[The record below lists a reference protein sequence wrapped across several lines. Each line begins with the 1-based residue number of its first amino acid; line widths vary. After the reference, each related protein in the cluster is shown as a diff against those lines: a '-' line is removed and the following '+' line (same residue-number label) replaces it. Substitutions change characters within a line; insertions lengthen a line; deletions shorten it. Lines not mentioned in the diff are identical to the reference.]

1 MLTAG
6 DNVVDWQALERLE
19 ALARLR
25 KVVEEAGWVCGEGSQ
40 AQYDALM
47 ADLERALIERMAAL
61 EVLRFATPGHCKE
74 LRDRDLKVNVSV
86 ILDDAEGEAAQGHD
100 DGPVRG
106 PCAGAFGADGRRVLN
121 A

>member
-1 MLTAG
+1 M
-6 DNVVDWQALERLE
+6 DWQALERLE

-86 ILDDAEGEAAQGHD
+86 ILDDAEGRRRLKGTMMGLFEA
-100 DGPVRG
+100 
-106 PCAGAFGADGRRVLN
+106 RVQELSEPMGDEY
-121 A
+121 